1 MTFYQAISCVKLLG
15 VNCTDETE
23 CSMAVD
29 EATFSVT
36 RDDTDCKICNE
47 NGQVIEAYNEYGQV
61 LEMPSSSSDGIV
73 G

>member
-1 MTFYQAISCVKLLG
+1 MTFHQVISCVKLLD
-15 VNCTDETE
+15 VNCTDESE

-29 EATFSVT
+29 ETAFAVT

-47 NGQVIEAYNEYGQV
+47 NGQVIEVYNEYSQV
-61 LEMPSSSSDGIV
+61 VEMPSSSSDGIV